1 MFGTKDLFINF
12 ANMDFLGDLTN
23 VFFDRFF
30 NQQET
35 KSSFKWT
42 IFTMNR
48 Y

>member
-12 ANMDFLGDLTN
+12 VNMGFLDDLAN

-35 KSSFKWT
+35 KSSFK
-42 IFTMNR
+42 
-48 Y
+48 